1 MDGVSSAEE
10 LLDEP
15 RADEPGASGDA
26 NPHSVVA
33 AAAVHALLHY
43 CAHCQARSCLMKKGR
58 CRGPGHLREDKTL
71 HASRKSRVGTF
82 VAARSL
88 QIITLTD

>member
-33 AAAVHALLHY
+33 AAAVHALLHR
-43 CAHCQARSCLMKKGR
+43 CPARRSKL
-58 CRGPGHLREDKTL
+58 PDREGEMLVED
-71 HASRKSRVGTF
+71 S
-82 VAARSL
+82 
-88 QIITLTD
+88 D